1 MIDIHSHIVWGLDD
15 GMPDES
21 GMRSA
26 FQMAKEDGIKI
37 ICSTPHFIGNQLNK
51 DKFKEVRNRQREA
64 RKISNEYGVQL
75 AFGCELF
82 LNADVYQ
89 LLEEDVFESLNQSRY
104 ILCEFDVRKD
114 IHKIEDFNE
123 YLYEIEVKGYV
134 PCIAHVE
141 RYFQDG
147 LDLEIIEE
155 WKEKGYVFQVNR
167 SSLLGIH
174 GSTIEKNAWEL
185 LKKGY
190 AHVIASDCHRAS
202 GRRVSILSDVYEK
215 VEKKMGKE
223 NAELLMVGNPYAIL
237 SNRDIKEMKPK
248 KGFFRRKS

>member
-1 MIDIHSHIVWGLDD
+1 MIDIHSHIVWGIDD
-15 GMPDES
+15 GIQSEEEMKE
-21 GMRSA
+21 A
-26 FQMAKEDGIKI
+26 FQMAKDDGIEI
-37 ICSTPHFIGNQLNK
+37 ICSTPHITGYQIDDEKLEYIK
-51 DKFKEVRNRQREA
+51 QQQRRA
-64 RKISNEYGVQL
+64 RIISEKYGIQL

-123 YLYEIEVKGYV
+123 YLYEIEVKGYI

-202 GRRVSILSDVYEK
+202 GRRVSVLSDVYEK

-223 NAELLMVGNPYAIL
+223 NAELLMVENPYAIL

>member
-1 MIDIHSHIVWGLDD
+1 M
-15 GMPDES
+15 
-21 GMRSA
+21 
-26 FQMAKEDGIKI
+26 
-37 ICSTPHFIGNQLNK
+37 
-51 DKFKEVRNRQREA
+51 
-64 RKISNEYGVQL
+64 
-75 AFGCELF
+75 
-82 LNADVYQ
+82 
-89 LLEEDVFESLNQSRY
+89 
-104 ILCEFDVRKD
+104 CEFDVRKD

-123 YLYEIEVKGYV
+123 YLYEIEVKGYI

-147 LDLEIIEE
+147 LDLEIIED

-202 GRRVSILSDVYEK
+202 GRRVSVLSDVYEK

-223 NAELLMVGNPYAIL
+223 NAELLMVENPYAIL

>member
-1 MIDIHSHIVWGLDD
+1 MIDIHSHIVWGIDD
-15 GMPDES
+15 GIQSEEEMKE
-21 GMRSA
+21 A
-26 FQMAKEDGIKI
+26 FQMAKDDGIEI
-37 ICSTPHFIGNQLNK
+37 ICSTPHITGYQIDDEKLEFIKQQQS
-51 DKFKEVRNRQREA
+51 RA
-64 RKISNEYGVQL
+64 RIISEKYGIQL

-147 LDLEIIEE
+147 LDLEIIED

-202 GRRVSILSDVYEK
+202 GRRVSVLSDVYEK

-223 NAELLMVGNPYAIL
+223 NAELLMVENPYAIL

>member
-1 MIDIHSHIVWGLDD
+1 M
-15 GMPDES
+15 
-21 GMRSA
+21 
-26 FQMAKEDGIKI
+26 
-37 ICSTPHFIGNQLNK
+37 
-51 DKFKEVRNRQREA
+51 
-64 RKISNEYGVQL
+64 
-75 AFGCELF
+75 
-82 LNADVYQ
+82 
-89 LLEEDVFESLNQSRY
+89 
-104 ILCEFDVRKD
+104 
-114 IHKIEDFNE
+114 
-123 YLYEIEVKGYV
+123 
-134 PCIAHVE
+134 E

-223 NAELLMVGNPYAIL
+223 NAELLMVENPYAIL